1 MFHTASCN
9 GASDPRFALMG
20 TPRRIWAISAI
31 HAETRRLMTLHDL
44 LYPMIRP
51 GDRIVYL
58 GNYTGHGTDPVGTI
72 DELLTWRR
80 MVLALPGMMAGDIA
94 YLRGSQE
101 EMWQKLMQ
109 IQFAPSPGEVLNW
122 MLDNGL
128 SQTLEAYNIDP
139 RKGQMAAVEGVM
151 GLTKWVG
158 QIRVA
163 LRQHSG
169 HDVFSTHHRRAAYTN
184 EEGEYPMLFVHA
196 GLNPER
202 PLHDQGDMFWWGGKH
217 FDGLQAPYAP
227 FQKVVRGYDS
237 ERRGIDLNCV
247 KASLD
252 GGCGFGGTLV
262 CAGFTPLGDTFELI
276 ET

>member
-1 MFHTASCN
+1 MFHTAACN

-72 DELLTWRR
+72 NELLTYRR
-80 MVLALPGMMAGDIA
+80 MVLALPGMMNNDIA
-94 YLRGSQE
+94 YLRGAQE

-109 IQFAPSPGEVLNW
+109 IQFAPNPAEVLNW
-122 MLDNGL
+122 MLNNGL
-128 SQTLEAYNIDP
+128 SQTLEAYHIDP
-139 RKGQMAAVEGVM
+139 RKGQMATQEGVM
-151 GLTKWVG
+151 SMTKWVG
-158 QIRVA
+158 SIRAA
-163 LRQHSG
+163 LRQHAG
-169 HDVFSTHHRRAAYTN
+169 HDIFSTHHRRAAYTH
-184 EEGEYPMLFVHA
+184 EDGAYPMLFVHT

-202 PLHDQGDMFWWGGKH
+202 SLHDQGDSFWWGGRQ
-217 FDGLQAPYAP
+217 FDAIQTPYNP
-227 FQKVVRGYDS
+227 FQKVIRGYDS
-237 ERRGIDLNCV
+237 ERRGVHLNCV
-247 KASLD
+247 TATLD

-262 CAGFTPLGDTFELI
+262 CAGFTPLGDIFELI